1 MLLLPLG
8 LAVWTGRPRFSP
20 RALAVPA
27 VLVVLALLTVS
38 PWTIRNAVVFDRFI
52 PVSTQLGSALAGT
65 YNEQARADKENPAS
79 WRSIG
84 HVPSYRAL
92 YARLRFI
99 PEPEVEDILSER
111 SKAFIREHPE
121 YVGKVAL
128 WTTLRTF
135 ELGGLDWSR
144 HTAGTISVA
153 PGWANAGRRLLLDL
167 RPARDR
173 RRDHE
178 GGAPHAAVGLADPAA
193 ALPQRR
199 LPRGRDAALPD
210 RHRPVHRDARRAGGH
225 AATTNTSSVRGPC
238 TPSTRSSSMSDVAD
252 GRRPA

>member
-1 MLLLPLG
+1 M
-8 LAVWTGRPRFSP
+8 
-20 RALAVPA
+20 
-27 VLVVLALLTVS
+27 LALLTVS

-84 HVPSYRAL
+84 HVPSYREL
-92 YARLRFI
+92 YARLTVI

-111 SKAFIREHPE
+111 SKDFIREHPE

-153 PGWANAGRRLLLDL
+153 PGWANAGVFCFWIFALL
-167 RPARDR
+167 AHR

-193 ALPQRR
+193 ALPQRG
-199 LPRGRDAALPD
+199 LPRRRDAALPD
-210 RHRPVHRDARRAGGH
+210 RA
-225 AATTNTSSVRGPC
+225 
-238 TPSTRSSSMSDVAD
+238 STRSS
-252 GRRPA
+252 

>member
-1 MLLLPLG
+1 M
-8 LAVWTGRPRFSP
+8 
-20 RALAVPA
+20 
-27 VLVVLALLTVS
+27 LVVLALLTVS
-38 PWTIRNAVVFDRFI
+38 PWTIRNAIVFDRFI

-111 SKAFIREHPE
+111 SKDFIREHPE

-144 HTAGTISVA
+144 HTAGDDQRR
-153 PGWANAGRRLLLDL
+153 RRLGQRGVFCFWIFALLALAGATTKAAAAAPLWVWLIPLLLYLSVVFLVVETPRYRTGIDPFIVML
-167 RPARDR
+167 AALAVTQR
-173 RRDHE
+173 RRTPR
-178 GGAPHAAVGLADPAA
+178 ASADRA
-193 ALPQRR
+193 R
-199 LPRGRDAALPD
+199 PRPD
-210 RHRPVHRDARRAGGH
+210 RARCP
-225 AATTNTSSVRGPC
+225 TSPTDR
-238 TPSTRSSSMSDVAD
+238 TPA
-252 GRRPA
+252 